1 LDWWGLFR
9 PVQQPW
15 SKRKTPDSAAAQQ
28 GNLAVLDLLLGAGAA
43 VDWVSDDAST
53 PLYVA
58 SWKGHEQVS
67 ALFLIPDVAVH
78 VQLTLL

>member
-1 LDWWGLFR
+1 
-9 PVQQPW
+9 
-15 SKRKTPDSAAAQQ
+15 
-28 GNLAVLDLLLGAGAA
+28 LLLGAGAA